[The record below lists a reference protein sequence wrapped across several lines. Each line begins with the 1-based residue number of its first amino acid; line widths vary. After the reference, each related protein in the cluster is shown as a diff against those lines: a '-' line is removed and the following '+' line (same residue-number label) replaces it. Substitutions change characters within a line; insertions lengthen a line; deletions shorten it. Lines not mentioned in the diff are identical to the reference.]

1 MFSFFK
7 KHKKSDEI
15 KNHLNDFRESFTEEQ
30 KKALLV
36 SLYVIANSDKEFHTK
51 EVEFFQQTAD
61 ILDYPITG
69 NMKDEFSEI
78 NRDEV
83 FEQLKNI
90 SENQKKW
97 YLTTVIG
104 MIHADGKV
112 MEEEL
117 VDAEQYLSKMGITKE
132 KITQIL
138 KTIQLF
144 S

>member
-7 KHKKSDEI
+7 KHKKSDKI
-15 KNHLNDFRESFTEEQ
+15 KNHLHDFMESFTDEQ
-30 KKALLV
+30 KKAILV
-36 SLYVIANSDKEFHTK
+36 SLYVIANSDEEFHTK

-69 NMKDEFSEI
+69 NIKDEFSEI

-90 SENQKKW
+90 SEDQKEW

-112 MEEEL
+112 IEEEL
-117 VDAEQYLSKMGITKE
+117 DDAKQYLSRMGITKE
-132 KITQIL
+132 RITQTLIT
-138 KTIQLF
+138 KQLF

>member
-7 KHKKSDEI
+7 KHKISDEI
-15 KNHLNDFRESFTEEQ
+15 KNHLNEFTDSFTEEQ
-30 KKALLV
+30 KKAILV
-36 SLYVIANSDKEFHTK
+36 SLYVIANSDKEFHTR

-78 NRDEV
+78 NKEEV
-83 FEQLKNI
+83 FEQLNNI

-97 YLTTVIG
+97 YLTTVIA

-117 VDAEQYLSKMGITKE
+117 VDAEQYLSKMGITKD
-132 KITQIL
+132 KISQIL
-138 KTIQLF
+138 NTIQLF
-144 S
+144 N

>member
-1 MFSFFK
+1 M
-7 KHKKSDEI
+7 
-15 KNHLNDFRESFTEEQ
+15 ESFTDEQ
-30 KKALLV
+30 KKAILV
-36 SLYVIANSDKEFHTK
+36 SIYVIANSDEDFHTK

-69 NMKDEFSEI
+69 NLKDEFSEI

-90 SENQKKW
+90 SENQKEW

-112 MEEEL
+112 IEEEL
-117 VDAEQYLSKMGITKE
+117 DDAEQYLSKMGITKE
-132 KITQIL
+132 RITQSL

>member
-1 MFSFFK
+1 M
-7 KHKKSDEI
+7 
-15 KNHLNDFRESFTEEQ
+15 ESFTDEQ
-30 KKALLV
+30 KKAILV
-36 SLYVIANSDKEFHTK
+36 SLYVIANSDVDFHTK

-69 NMKDEFSEI
+69 NLKDEFSEI

-90 SENQKKW
+90 SENQKEW

-112 MEEEL
+112 IEEEL
-117 VDAEQYLSKMGITKE
+117 DDAEQYLSKMGITKE
-132 KITQIL
+132 RITQSL

>member
-15 KNHLNDFRESFTEEQ
+15 KNHLNDFMESFTDEQ
-30 KKALLV
+30 KKAILV
-36 SLYVIANSDKEFHTK
+36 SLYVIANSDEEFHTK

-61 ILDYPITG
+61 ILDFPITG
-69 NMKDEFSEI
+69 NLEDEFSDI
-78 NRDEV
+78 NREEV
-83 FEQLKNI
+83 FEQLKDF
-90 SENQKKW
+90 SEDQKEW

-104 MIHADGKV
+104 MIHADGEV
-112 MEEEL
+112 IEEEL
-117 VDAEQYLSKMGITKE
+117 DDAEQYLSKMGITRE
-132 KITQIL
+132 RITQSL